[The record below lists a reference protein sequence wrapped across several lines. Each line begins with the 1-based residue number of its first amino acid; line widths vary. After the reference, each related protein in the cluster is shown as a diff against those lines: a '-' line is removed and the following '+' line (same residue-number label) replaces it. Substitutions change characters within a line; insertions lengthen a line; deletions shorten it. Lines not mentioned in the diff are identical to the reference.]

1 MIAALVAD
9 IAQGKTGFADVMF
22 LVAFI
27 LFLIETIIRLVRP
40 AQWAYDS
47 LLLCAGLA
55 CVALGFLVL

>member
-1 MIAALVAD
+1 M
-9 IAQGKTGFADVMF
+9 QGKTGFADIMF

-27 LFLIETIIRLVRP
+27 LFLIETLIRLVRP

-55 CVALGFLVL
+55 CVALGFLAL

>member
-1 MIAALVAD
+1 MIAAMVAD

-27 LFLIETIIRLVRP
+27 LFLIETLVRLVRP
-40 AQWAYDS
+40 AQWTYDG

-55 CVALGFLVL
+55 CVALGWLVL